1 MIMARKILTLIGA
14 LLLLACSGND
24 SNRDDGAR
32 GVPPAA
38 GDTGGPD
45 DASPPPPKDDRRV
58 VLMLGTS
65 LTAGLGVSLGDAYP
79 ARLQERIDRAGLR
92 FRVVNAGVSGRT
104 SAGGLADIEWLLREP
119 VAVLFLELGA
129 NDGLRGL
136 RPDQMRANLQAI
148 IDRTRERDRDV
159 RVVIAGMEAPPNMGD
174 AFTAR
179 FRRVF
184 PDLARAN
191 RAALVPF
198 LLEGVGGVAALNQDD
213 GVHPTAEG
221 HRRIAE
227 NVWPVLEPV
236 LRAAAG
242 RSATR

>member
-1 MIMARKILTLIGA
+1 MARKILTLIGA